1 MRREIVVL
9 CVFAL
14 GCTVKVER
22 EADTTSRRQQMAVSR
37 APDTAIITSPGV
49 PTDADDTMPTS
60 YQKHQTPRPVPAPD
74 CLPTGIALCI
84 ADTARTLYTYP
95 SINDEHQTEWLVFA
109 AAQDSMQLFVMHP
122 SFSHISMSPFS
133 AAGFGAEHSTNDAS
147 WIRPRFPRAGAY
159 VLTAG
164 IESDSSAAYQ
174 LRVVPVI
181 ATGASQPTGA
191 SATLTLSG
199 DSSARIAVAPAAMAS
214 RRSAPEIET
223 FGVRPGTYK
232 VLLVRDTDYVEC
244 RLPCADRKHFLLHAD
259 QRVTVGP

>member
-1 MRREIVVL
+1 MRREIVAL
-9 CVFAL
+9 CLLTA
-14 GCTVKVER
+14 GCKVKIER
-22 EADTTSRRQQMAVSR
+22 EADTAAPRPRTVISA
-37 APDTAIITSPGV
+37 APDTAVITSPGV
-49 PTDADDTMPTS
+49 PTDADDTMATS
-60 YQKHQTPRPVPAPD
+60 YQKHQTPRPVPPPD
-74 CLPTGIALCI
+74 CLPTGIAFCI

-95 SINDEHQTEWLVFA
+95 SINDEHETEWLVFA

-164 IESDSSAAYQ
+164 IDSDSSAAYQ

-181 ATGASQPTGA
+181 ATGASRPIGA

-199 DSSARIAVAPAAMAS
+199 DPSARIAVAPAALAS

-223 FGVRPGTYK
+223 FGVRAGTYR

-244 RLPCADRKHFLLHAD
+244 RLPCADRKHFFMHAG
-259 QRVTVGP
+259 QHVTVGP